1 MHTWNNF
8 CMKKTRIKDY
18 NVQLRNINPFLLDT
32 TEAYQDSSIPTKH
45 SHNSHLSL
53 FFMTCVINIIH
64 KTEPLHYFIA
74 YKTANVF
81 TVVMK
86 ITPYQCHCK
95 AKQSTF
101 VRAKRSL
108 SSISLLIV
116 IINIESN
123 SLCISPLTRLVIH
136 KRAQVVKAKE
146 TKLYYIK
153 KQKELFHIDPLKA
166 LSKAK
171 TFCLNSYF
179 VRKVLLWV
187 RFWLLHLFFL
197 IPKTHIYHSISIVTP
212 HTVSTHTHQEHVPTT
227 ILHLQMWSIIWK
239 YAGIYTTNMYNICQW
254 EKSLV
259 NLLCFNR
266 SGTSC
271 KTSNSWSVVNPS
283 RRWGYACRN
292 IPIK

>member
-1 MHTWNNF
+1 
-8 CMKKTRIKDY
+8 
-18 NVQLRNINPFLLDT
+18 
-32 TEAYQDSSIPTKH
+32 
-45 SHNSHLSL
+45 
-53 FFMTCVINIIH
+53 MTCVINIIH

-179 VRKVLLWV
+179 VRKLLLWA
-187 RFWLLHLFFL
+187 RFWLLHLFFWSQR
-197 IPKTHIYHSISIVTP
+197 HI
-212 HTVSTHTHQEHVPTT
+212 STIQSAL
-227 ILHLQMWSIIWK
+227 LHLTQYPPTLIR
-239 YAGIYTTNMYNICQW
+239 NMYQLQY
-254 EKSLV
+254 S
-259 NLLCFNR
+259 
-266 SGTSC
+266 TC
-271 KTSNSWSVVNPS
+271 KCDP
-283 RRWGYACRN
+283 
-292 IPIK
+292 

>member
-1 MHTWNNF
+1 
-8 CMKKTRIKDY
+8 
-18 NVQLRNINPFLLDT
+18 
-32 TEAYQDSSIPTKH
+32 
-45 SHNSHLSL
+45 
-53 FFMTCVINIIH
+53 MTCVINIIH

-179 VRKVLLWV
+179 VRKLLLWA
-187 RFWLLHLFFL
+187 RF
-197 IPKTHIYHSISIVTP
+197 
-212 HTVSTHTHQEHVPTT
+212 
-227 ILHLQMWSIIWK
+227 
-239 YAGIYTTNMYNICQW
+239 
-254 EKSLV
+254 
-259 NLLCFNR
+259 
-266 SGTSC
+266 
-271 KTSNSWSVVNPS
+271 
-283 RRWGYACRN
+283 
-292 IPIK
+292 

>member
-1 MHTWNNF
+1 
-8 CMKKTRIKDY
+8 
-18 NVQLRNINPFLLDT
+18 
-32 TEAYQDSSIPTKH
+32 
-45 SHNSHLSL
+45 
-53 FFMTCVINIIH
+53 MTCVINIIH

-146 TKLYYIK
+146 TKLYYIT

-179 VRKVLLWV
+179 VRKLLLWA
-187 RFWLLHLFFL
+187 RFWLLHLFSDSKDTYLPFNQHCY
-197 IPKTHIYHSISIVTP
+197 TSHSIHP
-212 HTVSTHTHQEHVPTT
+212 HS
-227 ILHLQMWSIIWK
+227 
-239 YAGIYTTNMYNICQW
+239 
-254 EKSLV
+254 
-259 NLLCFNR
+259 
-266 SGTSC
+266 SGTCTNYNTPLANVIHNMKICWNLHNQYVQYLPMRKKSC
-271 KTSNSWSVVNPS
+271 QSAMFQQI
-283 RRWGYACRN
+283 RYILQN
-292 IPIK
+292 IK